1 MDAQRLAPLRRPSA
15 AQGLAAVS
23 FSMCGIVGAFKP
35 TGSSCGPDVV
45 ARMRDR
51 MTHRGPDGA
60 GIWCARDRHCTLGH
74 RRLAIID
81 LSPEAAQPMVNGAG
95 TVAVTFNGE
104 IYNHA
109 EIRRELEAMNK
120 YEWRTDHSD
129 TEMLLHAY
137 EEWGLDCTNRFY
149 GMFAFAVYDARIP
162 SAPVLHLVRDRVG
175 IKPMYVTRTAAGEW
189 LFASE
194 IRALVAHP
202 DVHRELDRT
211 AFWHYLTFIVAP
223 APLTMFRNI
232 FKVPAGYAVTVDA
245 SGQARARQWWDC
257 RPDPSK
263 FFSEADLSEDE
274 AVAELTRLLK
284 QSIARRMVSDVPFG
298 VLLSGGVD
306 SSLNVA
312 LMSELMSRP
321 VTTFTIG
328 YEGKEDY
335 NEFQFAR
342 RISQR
347 YRTEHH
353 ETLINGEEAQNFLPL
368 LVQLQD
374 EPIADNV
381 CIPLYFLAR
390 LVKQQGTTVVQ
401 VGEGA
406 DENFLGYWWCEHYR
420 QKYESVYRPGREGA
434 TGWRRWLPAL
444 KARTPGLS
452 GEDLEIQ
459 RRADAGQEL
468 FWGGAVCWWGD
479 IRRRLTPAPAAFAQP
494 VSCPIEG
501 LLPDALTTLDSH
513 DVVRHYVGDLRGLD
527 EPSVL
532 RKIPYLEMKLRLPEH
547 LLMRVDKLTMAH
559 AVEARVPFL
568 DHDVVDFAT
577 RLPPSYKLRDGIGKR
592 ILKKAAEPYMEQDMI
607 YRRKQGFGAP
617 MEEWFREGDFGRRS
631 LAAFE
636 RSSLAEEGFFD
647 KTYFRDLLTAQ
658 MNGTGGNSFQLW
670 TVLNAVLWHASW
682 LEGREDCF

>member
-1 MDAQRLAPLRRPSA
+1 
-15 AQGLAAVS
+15 
-23 FSMCGIVGAFKP
+23 MCGIVGTFTAGRI
-35 TGSSCGPDVV
+35 GSGADIV

-51 MTHRGPDGA
+51 MAHRGPDGA
-60 GIWCARDRHCTLGH
+60 GIWCSPDRRCTLGH
-74 RRLAIID
+74 RRLSIID
-81 LSPEAAQPMVNGAG
+81 LSPDANQPMVNDSG

-109 EIRRELEAMNK
+109 DIRKELEALGT
-120 YEWRTDHSD
+120 YRWRTDHSD
-129 TEMLLHAY
+129 TEMLLHAF
-137 EEWGLDCTNRFY
+137 EEWGPDCVHRFY
-149 GMFAFAVYDARIP
+149 GMFAFAVYDARDP
-162 SAPVLHLVRDRVG
+162 ARPAMHLIRDRVG
-175 IKPMYVTRTAAGEW
+175 IKPLYITKTRSGEW
-189 LFASE
+189 LFGSE
-194 IRALVAHP
+194 IRALLAHP
-202 DVHRELDRT
+202 DVTPAMDRT
-211 AFWHYLTFIVAP
+211 AFWHYLTFIVSP
-223 APLTMFRNI
+223 APLTMFRGI
-232 FKVPAGYAVTVDA
+232 FKIPAGHRVTIDA
-245 SGQARARQWWDC
+245 RGEATATEWWDC
-257 RPDPSK
+257 RPDRSQLLTEQDI
-263 FFSEADLSEDE
+263 SEPE

-342 RISQR
+342 RVSQR
-347 YRTEHH
+347 YRTDHH
-353 ETLINGEEAQNFLPL
+353 ETLINREEAQNFLPL
-368 LVQLQD
+368 LVRLQD

-390 LVKQQGTTVVQ
+390 LVKQSGTTVVQ

-420 QKYESVYRPGREGA
+420 QKYESVYRPSLDG
-434 TGWRRWLPAL
+434 THGWRRWLPAI

-459 RRADAGQEL
+459 RRARAGQEL
-468 FWGGAVCWWGD
+468 FWGGAVCWWGEM
-479 IRRRLTPAPAAFAQP
+479 RAQLTPRRAPYAEAID
-494 VSCPIEG
+494 CPIAG
-501 LLPDALTTLDSH
+501 LLPPSFAALDSH
-513 DVVRHYVGDLRGLD
+513 AVVREYLARVDGQLR
-527 EPSVL
+527 EPDVL
-532 RKIPYLEMKLRLPEH
+532 QKIPYLEMKLRLPEH

-577 RLPPSYKLRDGIGKR
+577 RIPSSYKLKDGVGKR
-592 ILKKAAEPYMEQDMI
+592 ILKRAAEPYLDRDII

-636 RSSLAEEGFFD
+636 RSALVNEGFVD
-647 KTYFRDLLTAQ
+647 ADYFRGLLHAQ
-658 MNGTGGNSFQLW
+658 TSGGGGYSFQLW

-682 LEGREDCF
+682 VEGREDCF

>member
-1 MDAQRLAPLRRPSA
+1 
-15 AQGLAAVS
+15 
-23 FSMCGIVGAFKP
+23 MCGIVGTFKP
-35 TGSSCGPDVV
+35 GGLGSGPEVV

-51 MTHRGPDGA
+51 MAHRGPDGV
-60 GIWCARDRHCTLGH
+60 GIWCSSDRTCTLGH
-74 RRLAIID
+74 RRLSIID
-81 LSPEAAQPMVNGAG
+81 LSDAAAQPMVNAAG

-109 EIRRELEAMNK
+109 EIRRELEALGK
-120 YEWRTDHSD
+120 YTWRTDHSD
-129 TEMLLHAY
+129 TEMLLHAF
-137 EEWGLDCTNRFY
+137 EEWGPDCVHRFY
-149 GMFAFAVYDARIP
+149 GMFALAVYDGRDP
-162 SAPVLHLVRDRVG
+162 GRPVVHLIRDRVG
-175 IKPMYVTRTAAGEW
+175 IKPLYLTRTASGEW

-194 IRALVAHP
+194 IRALLAHP
-202 DVHRELDRT
+202 AVTPQMDTV
-211 AFWHYLTFIVAP
+211 AFWHYLTFIVSP
-223 APLTMFRNI
+223 APLTMFRGI
-232 FKVPAGYAVTVDA
+232 FKIPAGHRVTIDA
-245 SGQARARQWWDC
+245 RGAATSDEWWDC
-257 RPDPSK
+257 SPARSALLTERDI
-263 FFSEADLSEDE
+263 SEPE

-328 YEGKEDY
+328 YEGKADY

-342 RISQR
+342 RVSER
-347 YRTEHH
+347 YKTDHH

-368 LVQLQD
+368 LVRLQD

-390 LVKQQGTTVVQ
+390 LVKASGTTVVQ

-420 QKYESVYRPGREGA
+420 QKYESIYRPSRNGTHGL
-434 TGWRRWLPAL
+434 RRWLPAI

-459 RRADAGQEL
+459 RRARSGQEL
-468 FWGGAVCWWGD
+468 FWGGAVCWWGEMRD
-479 IRRRLTPAPAAFAQP
+479 RLTPDRAPFDGAVDCP
-494 VSCPIEG
+494 VAG
-501 LLPDALTTLDSH
+501 LLPPSFAKLDSH
-513 DVVRHYVGDLRGLD
+513 AVVREYVARVDGALR
-527 EPSVL
+527 EPEVL
-532 RKIPYLEMKLRLPEH
+532 QKIPYLEMKLRLPEH

-577 RLPPSYKLRDGIGKR
+577 RLPPSYKLRDGVGKHV
-592 ILKKAAEPYMEQDMI
+592 LKQAAAPYLDDDMI
-607 YRRKQGFGAP
+607 NRRKQGFGAP

-631 LAAFE
+631 LAAFD
-636 RSSLAEEGFFD
+636 RSLLVEEGFFD
-647 KTYFRDLLTAQ
+647 NDYFRGLLRAQ
-658 MNGTGGNSFQLW
+658 IAGSGGYSFQLW

-682 LEGREDCF
+682 VEGREDCF

>member
-1 MDAQRLAPLRRPSA
+1 
-15 AQGLAAVS
+15 
-23 FSMCGIVGAFKP
+23 MCGIVGAFRP
-35 TGSSCGPDVV
+35 GQSASGSDVI
-45 ARMRDR
+45 ARMRDE
-51 MTHRGPDGA
+51 MAHRGPDGA
-60 GIWCARDRHCTLGH
+60 GIWRAADESCAFGH

-81 LSPEAAQPMVNGAG
+81 VSTNASQPMVNDDE
-95 TVAVTFNGE
+95 TVALVFNGE

-109 EIRRELEAMNK
+109 DIRRELEALGT
-120 YEWRTDHSD
+120 YRWQTDHSD
-129 TEMLLHAY
+129 TEVLLHAY
-137 EEWGLDCTNRFY
+137 EEWGLDCVNRFY
-149 GMFAFAVYDARIP
+149 GMFGFAIFDQRDRGRP
-162 SAPVLHLVRDRVG
+162 CLHLVRDRVG
-175 IKPMYVTRTAAGEW
+175 IKPLYLTKTRSGEW

-194 IRALVAHP
+194 IRALLAHGGVSP
-202 DVHRELDRT
+202 EMDRT

-223 APLTMFRNI
+223 APLTMFRGI
-232 FKVPAGYAVTVDA
+232 FKIPAGHRVTIDWRGEA
-245 SGQARARQWWDC
+245 TATTWWDC
-257 RPDPSK
+257 RPDRST
-263 FFSEADLSEDE
+263 FFSERDLSESE
-274 AVAELTRLLK
+274 AVGELTRLLK

-312 LMSELMSRP
+312 LMSELMTRP

-328 YEGKEDY
+328 YEGKQEY

-342 RISQR
+342 RVSAR
-347 YRTEHH
+347 YRTDHH
-353 ETLINGEEAQNFLPL
+353 ETCINAQEAQEFLPL
-368 LVQLQD
+368 LVRLQD

-390 LVKQQGTTVVQ
+390 MVKQSGTTVVQ

-420 QKYESVYRPGREGA
+420 QKYLSVYRAARSGA
-434 TGWRRWLPAL
+434 QRWRRWLPAVR
-444 KARTPGLS
+444 ARTAGVA

-459 RRADAGQEL
+459 RRAAAGQEL
-468 FWGGAVCWWGD
+468 FWGGAVCWWGEM
-479 IRRRLTPAPAAFAQP
+479 RNRLTPRREPFVQP
-494 VSCPIEG
+494 VACPVTG
-501 LLPDALTTLDSH
+501 LLPEALTVLDSH
-513 DVVRHYVGDLRGLD
+513 DVVTHYVGAIDGRCG
-527 EPSVL
+527 EPDVL
-532 RKIPYLEMKLRLPEH
+532 WKIPYLEMKLRLPEH

-568 DHDVVDFAT
+568 DHDVVEFAM

-592 ILKKAAEPYMEQDMI
+592 ILKKAAEPYIDHDLL

-636 RSSLAEEGFFD
+636 RSAVAKEGFFD
-647 KTYFRDLLTAQ
+647 DDYVRRLLHAQ
-658 MNGTGGNSFQLW
+658 MNGGGHSFHLW

>member
-1 MDAQRLAPLRRPSA
+1 
-15 AQGLAAVS
+15 
-23 FSMCGIVGAFKP
+23 MCGIVGSFNP
-35 TGSSCGPDVV
+35 RRESSDPETV
-45 ARMRDR
+45 ALMRDR
-51 MTHRGPDGA
+51 MAHRGPDGF
-60 GIWCARDRHCTLGH
+60 GVWRSSDRSCAFGH
-74 RRLAIID
+74 RRLSIID
-81 LSPEAAQPMVNGAG
+81 VSTNANQPMVNDAG
-95 TVAVTFNGE
+95 SVALIFNGE

-109 EIRRELEAMNK
+109 AIRAELESLGK
-120 YEWRTDHSD
+120 YRWRTDHSD
-129 TEMLLHAY
+129 TEMILHAF
-137 EEWGLDCTNRFY
+137 EEWGLDCVNRFY
-149 GMFAFAVYDARIP
+149 GMFALAVWDGRDGGRP
-162 SAPVLHLVRDRVG
+162 LLHLVRDRVG
-175 IKPMYVTRTAAGEW
+175 IKPMYITRTAAGEW

-194 IRALVAHP
+194 IRALLAHP
-202 DVHRELDRT
+202 DVTPEMDRT

-223 APLTMFRNI
+223 APLTMFRGI
-232 FKVPAGYAVTVDA
+232 FKIPAGHRVTIDARGEAVA
-245 SGQARARQWWDC
+245 AEWWDC
-257 RPDPSK
+257 RPDRSRML
-263 FFSEADLSEDE
+263 SERDLSEDE
-274 AVAELTRLLK
+274 AAAELTRLLK

-312 LMSELMSRP
+312 LMSELMTRP

-342 RISQR
+342 RISAR
-347 YRTEHH
+347 YKTDHH

-368 LVQLQD
+368 LVRLQD

-390 LVKQQGTTVVQ
+390 LVKQSGTTVVQ

-420 QKYESVYRPGREGA
+420 QKYESVYRPALRHEE
-434 TGWRRWLPAL
+434 GWRRWLPAL
-444 KARTPGLS
+444 KARTPGLG

-459 RRADAGQEL
+459 RRAQSGREL
-468 FWGGAVCWWGD
+468 FWGGAVCWWGPMRD
-479 IRRRLTPAPAAFAQP
+479 QLTPDRRPFMQTVDCP
-494 VSCPIEG
+494 VEN
-501 LLPDALTTLDSH
+501 LLPDSLTTLDSH
-513 DVVRHYVGDLRGLD
+513 DVVEHYVGSFDGRLC
-527 EPSVL
+527 EPAVL
-532 RKIPYLEMKLRLPEH
+532 QKIPYLEMKLRLPEH

-577 RLPPSYKLRDGIGKR
+577 RLPSSYKLRDGVGKR
-592 ILKKAAEPYMEQDMI
+592 IVKKAAEPYLDHDII

-631 LAAFE
+631 VAAFE
-636 RSSLAEEGFFD
+636 RSALVEEGFFD
-647 KTYFRDLLTAQ
+647 AGYFRGLLDAQ
-658 MNGTGGNSFQLW
+658 MNGAGGHSFHLW

-682 LEGREDCF
+682 VEGREDCF

>member
-1 MDAQRLAPLRRPSA
+1 MA
-15 AQGLAAVS
+15 
-23 FSMCGIVGAFKP
+23 
-35 TGSSCGPDVV
+35 
-45 ARMRDR
+45 
-51 MTHRGPDGA
+51 HRGPDGV
-60 GIWCARDRHCTLGH
+60 GIWCSRDRSSTLGH
-74 RRLAIID
+74 RRLSIID
-81 LSPEAAQPMVNGAG
+81 LSPDAAQPMVNADG

-109 EIRRELEAMNK
+109 AIRKELEALGK

-137 EEWGLDCTNRFY
+137 EEWGLDCFRRFY
-149 GMFAFAVYDARIP
+149 GMFAVAIYEGR
-162 SAPVLHLVRDRVG
+162 SAAGPVVHLVRDRVG
-175 IKPMYVTRTAAGEW
+175 IKPLYVTRTTSDEW

-194 IRALVAHP
+194 IRALLAHP
-202 DVHRELDRT
+202 DVPREMDRT

-223 APLTMFRNI
+223 APLTMFRGI
-232 FKVPAGYAVTVDA
+232 FKVPAGHWVTIDA
-245 SGQARARQWWDC
+245 RGEARASQWWDC
-257 RPDPSK
+257 RPDGSTTLSENDL
-263 FFSEADLSEDE
+263 SEAD

-284 QSIARRMVSDVPFG
+284 QSISRRMVSDVPFG

-347 YRTEHH
+347 YMTDHH
-353 ETLINGEEAQNFLPL
+353 ETLIDREEAQSFLPL

-390 LVKQQGTTVVQ
+390 MVKESGTTVVQ

-420 QKYESVYRPGREGA
+420 RKYESVYLPARNGSH
-434 TGWRRWLPAL
+434 GWRRWLPAL
-444 KARTPGLS
+444 KARTPGL
-452 GEDLEIQ
+452 GTEDLEIQ
-459 RRADAGQEL
+459 RRAEAGQEL
-468 FWGGAVCWWGD
+468 FWGGAVCWWGE
-479 IRRRLTPAPAAFAQP
+479 RRDRLTPRREPFRQE
-494 VSCPIEG
+494 VDCPIAG
-501 LLPDALTTLDSH
+501 LLPPSLTHLDSH
-513 DVVRHYVGDLRGLD
+513 DVVDEYVGRLD
-527 EPSVL
+527 GHLCEPTVL
-532 RKIPYLEMKLRLPEH
+532 QKIPYLEMKLRLPEH

-568 DHDVVDFAT
+568 DHDVVEFAM
-577 RLPPSYKLRDGIGKR
+577 RLPPAYKLRDTIGKR
-592 ILKKAAEPYMEQDMI
+592 VLKKAAEPYIDHDMI

-617 MEEWFREGDFGRRS
+617 MEEWFREGDFAKRS
-631 LAAFE
+631 LAAFD
-636 RSSLAEEGFFD
+636 RSELTKEGFFD
-647 KTYFRDLLTAQ
+647 NDYFRGLLEAQ
-658 MNGTGGNSFQLW
+658 RNGSGGYSFQLW

-682 LEGREDCF
+682 LEGRENCF